1 MVYISSNSGGITDVA
16 TITALPNTTNIRL
29 DANVSFTDN
38 DASIGKLAGNGAF
51 TGIIEFYNTD
61 TGDLYIENSTANSS
75 VNFNTGNTQTLII
88 GKASRA
94 RANLVS
100 VDNVTYSVIVPQMSI
115 IRPPGTTVNLTFN
128 GTPLSTYVRETT
140 GTAAQNDTEIELV
153 DIERR
158 VLSRSNELTYMTGN
172 NSLQLDLS
180 FTSANSRISP
190 VINDIKKSV
199 LVIKNNISSGNTE
212 IANNETYPGGNTV
225 VTSKY
230 VSRNVILADGQDA
243 EDIEVFLT
251 ASKPSGTEIY
261 VYAKLQGSEDSEPFD
276 EKYWSLLE
284 QVNPTSTIS
293 SKVDIKSYN
302 EYRYQLSLANNATI
316 SASKTAA
323 RNANNSNI
331 VRYYTAAG
339 APVDTFKVFA
349 IKIVMT
355 STEGTHL
362 IPRIADMR
370 AIALQA

>member
-1 MVYISSNSGGITDVA
+1 LY
-16 TITALPNTTNIRL
+16 L
-29 DANVSFTDN
+29 D
-38 DASIGKLAGNGAF
+38 
-51 TGIIEFYNTD
+51 
-61 TGDLYIENSTANSS
+61 
-75 VNFNTGNTQTLII
+75 
-88 GKASRA
+88 
-94 RANLVS
+94 
-100 VDNVTYSVIVPQMSI
+100 
-115 IRPPGTTVNLTFN
+115 
-128 GTPLSTYVRETT
+128 GTPLSSYVRQTIST
-140 GTAAQNDTEIELV
+140 PVQNDIETEFV

-172 NSLQLDLS
+172 NSLQLDVS

-190 VINDIKKSV
+190 IINDIKKSV
-199 LVIKNNISSGNTE
+199 LVIKNIISTGNTI
-212 IANNETYPGGNTV
+212 IANNETFPGGNTV

-243 EDIEVFLT
+243 EDLEVFLT

-261 VYAKLQGSEDSEPFD
+261 VYAKLQGSDDSDLFD

-284 QVNPTSTIS
+284 QVNPTSTVS

-302 EYRYQLSLANNATI
+302 EYRYQLPLANSATI
-316 SASKTAA
+316 SAGKTAA

-349 IKIVMT
+349 VKIVMT
-355 STEGTHL
+355 STEGAHL